1 MVKQECSPNVYTYSA
16 LIYGLCREGR
26 LEEAEMLIGKMKEK
40 GLNPNQV
47 TYTSLIDVNIKLGR
61 MDHAFDIL
69 SKMFDEGCQPNY
81 RTYCVLM
88 SGIVQENKIQK
99 GHVIPDEDAIGS
111 SDHGSLDEIQSL
123 DGMPHEINI
132 DLAFKLLDKMM
143 EKCCQPTVDTYSAL
157 IAGLCKGG
165 RLLEADQLIKN
176 MQDRGLCPHEAIH

>member
-1 MVKQECSPNVYTYSA
+1 VRIPKVHKGNT
-16 LIYGLCREGR
+16 
-26 LEEAEMLIGKMKEK
+26 EK

-47 TYTSLIDVNIKLGR
+47 TYTSLIDGNIKLGR